1 MGATIAARSSLMLG
15 MTVFGTDPIEKSFD
29 IACLGGEL
37 FSLPFLNES
46 LHDLQHV

>member
-1 MGATIAARSSLMLG
+1 MLG
-15 MTVFGTDPIEKSFD
+15 ITVSGIEPIAKPFD
-29 IACLGGEL
+29 IACLGGDL